1 MTRQRTTDPD
11 SRGLKDDHRT
21 DLVHDELAR
30 LDGPAAVFFEK
41 ALAGDVAAAEEYL
54 KIVDRKILLLAPD
67 RTGPQH

>member
-1 MTRQRTTDPD
+1 
-11 SRGLKDDHRT
+11 
-21 DLVHDELAR
+21 VHDELAR